1 MNILHEVRASAER
14 RLSGALKSRK
24 PKRVGS
30 ALQEIVE
37 ASLPRPRMPHNRVK
51 RAHPM
56 ATGPHRV
63 WSWVDRT
70 GMVHLIAEALPD
82 WKTLS
87 VVVRLTHPGLST
99 GSETIYRD
107 VTDDPAKL
115 SLLVQ
120 AAVRQI
126 QHRLG

>member
-1 MNILHEVRASAER
+1 MDILHEVRADAER
-14 RLSGALKSRK
+14 RLAGALKTRK
-24 PKRVGS
+24 PKRVGA

-37 ASLPRPRMPHNRVK
+37 SSLPKPSMPHNRVK

-82 WKTLS
+82 WKTLA
-87 VVVRLTHPGLST
+87 VTVRLTQPGLS
-99 GSETIYRD
+99 GRSETIFRD
-107 VTDDPAKL
+107 VTDDPANL
-115 SLLVQ
+115 SVIVQ
-120 AAVRQI
+120 SAVRHL